1 MTGAAQACFDLLIV
15 GGGVNGAGIARDA
28 AGRGLSV
35 LLVEQED
42 LASHTSSA
50 STKLIHGG
58 LRYLE
63 YYEFRLVREA
73 LIERERLLGMAP
85 HIIWPLAFVLPQMN
99 SPRPAWLVRL
109 GLFLYDHLGGR
120 KKLPATRTV
129 NLQTSPLGNGMKP
142 GAKTA
147 FVYSDCWVEDSRLVV
162 LNARDAA
169 ERGAMIETRTKLL
182 SAQREGA
189 LWQAEIAGD
198 GGTRTVMAR
207 GLVNAAGPW
216 VEDVLQRAASASQ
229 DRGVRLIKGSHI
241 VVPKLYEGDHAF
253 LLQNPDRRVVFAIPY
268 EHDYT
273 LIGTTDEPW
282 TGLPGKAHISP
293 EETDYLCETVRR
305 YFAREIHPKDVVWSY
320 AGIRPLYDDH
330 AASASAVTRDYVL
343 DLDGGDG
350 KAPLLSVFGGKITTY
365 RKLAEHALEKLKP
378 FFPAMKPAWTATA
391 PLPGGDMP
399 EADFERFLAELRKA
413 HPWLPQELAHHY
425 ARLYGTRSKDVIN
438 GARDLPGLGQHFGA
452 DIARI
457 GPPNFSPAILPADGD
472 GHAGQ
477 GAGHPINQGRR
488 RTKGNAGTI
497 GPLLHRCGNGP
508 RLVQISR
515 QAVHFP
521 VSGDQG
527 TRSRHGTFLLKVV
540 LGLKDAAF
548 GVHKRRIKART
559 GAQGLQAVAP
569 LYYTLNRRGFGCDRQ
584 GPARSHCKGRDLHVC
599 CHSRLRQIVGRRRP
613 DRKSVV

>member
-1 MTGAAQACFDLLIV
+1 MPDPETYDLLIV
-15 GGGVNGAGIARDA
+15 GGGINGAGIARDA

-109 GLFLYDHLGGR
+109 GLFLYDNLGGR

-129 NLQTSPLGNGMKP
+129 NLARSPLGNGLKP
-142 GAKTA
+142 GARTA

-169 ERGAMIETRTKLL
+169 ERGARIETRTKLV
-182 SAQREGA
+182 SATREGA
-189 LWQAEIAGD
+189 LWRAEITGRAGS
-198 GGTRTVMAR
+198 RTVMAR

-268 EHDYT
+268 EHDFT
-273 LIGTTDEPW
+273 LVGTTDEPW
-282 TGLPGKAHISP
+282 EQLPGKAQISP
-293 EETDYLCETVRR
+293 EETAYLCETVRR
-305 YFAREIHPKDVVWSY
+305 YFARDIHPADVVWSY

-343 DLDGGDG
+343 DLDGGNG
-350 KAPLLSVFGGKITTY
+350 MAPLLSVFGGKITTY
-365 RKLAEHALEKLKP
+365 RKLAEHALAKLVP
-378 FFPAMKPAWTATA
+378 FFAHAKGDWTAGTD
-391 PLPGGDMP
+391 LPGGDIP
-399 EADFERFLAELRKA
+399 GDDFDAFVAALEAA
-413 HPWLPQELAHHY
+413 HPGLPRPLLTRLAR
-425 ARLYGTRSKDVIN
+425 AYGTRASVILGAAQTVDALGTDFGGGLTRAEVDYLAAQEWARSAEDVLYRRSK
-438 GARDLPGLGQHFGA
+438 
-452 DIARI
+452 
-457 GPPNFSPAILPADGD
+457 
-472 GHAGQ
+472 
-477 GAGHPINQGRR
+477 
-488 RTKGNAGTI
+488 
-497 GPLLHRCGNGP
+497 
-508 RLVQISR
+508 
-515 QAVHFP
+515 
-521 VSGDQG
+521 
-527 TRSRHGTFLLKVV
+527 
-540 LGLKDAAF
+540 LGLHVPPGTAE
-548 GVHKRRIKART
+548 
-559 GAQGLQAVAP
+559 AVEGYLA
-569 LYYTLNRRGFGCDRQ
+569 
-584 GPARSHCKGRDLHVC
+584 GRN
-599 CHSRLRQIVGRRRP
+599 P
-613 DRKSVV
+613 

>member
-1 MTGAAQACFDLLIV
+1 MAGNTEEASLDTVDLLIV
-15 GGGVNGAGIARDA
+15 GGGINGAGIARDA

-99 SPRPAWLVRL
+99 SPRPAWLVRM

-169 ERGAMIETRTKLL
+169 ERGARIETRTRLV
-182 SAQREGA
+182 SATRAGSA
-189 LWQAEIAGD
+189 WQAEIAGPQ
-198 GGTRTVMAR
+198 GTRTVTAKA
-207 GLVNAAGPW
+207 LVNAAGPW

-241 VVPKLYEGDHAF
+241 VVPKLYEGEHAF

-268 EHDYT
+268 EQNFT
-273 LIGTTDEPW
+273 LVGTTDEPW
-282 TGLPGKAHISP
+282 EGLPGKAQISP
-293 EETDYLCETVRR
+293 AETSYLCETIRR
-305 YFAREIHPKDVVWSY
+305 YFAHEIHPEDVVWSY

-343 DLDGGDG
+343 DLDSGEDR
-350 KAPLLSVFGGKITTY
+350 APMLSVFGGKITTY
-365 RKLAEHALEKLKP
+365 RKLAEHALEKLQA
-378 FFPAMKPAWTATA
+378 FFPAARGAWTAGA
-391 PLPGGDMP
+391 DLPGGDIP
-399 EADFERFLAELRKA
+399 GDDFEAFVVQLDAA
-413 HPWLPQELAHHY
+413 HPAIPRPLLRRLAR
-425 ARLYGTRSKDVIN
+425 AYGTRTRDVLGAAQTSEALGTNFGGGLTQAEVDYLVDQEWARTAEDILYRRSKLGLHVPPGTA
-438 GARDLPGLGQHFGA
+438 GAVDSYLSRH
-452 DIARI
+452 
-457 GPPNFSPAILPADGD
+457 LPADMT
-472 GHAGQ
+472 AS
-477 GAGHPINQGRR
+477 
-488 RTKGNAGTI
+488 I
-497 GPLLHRCGNGP
+497 G
-508 RLVQISR
+508 
-515 QAVHFP
+515 
-521 VSGDQG
+521 
-527 TRSRHGTFLLKVV
+527 
-540 LGLKDAAF
+540 
-548 GVHKRRIKART
+548 
-559 GAQGLQAVAP
+559 
-569 LYYTLNRRGFGCDRQ
+569 
-584 GPARSHCKGRDLHVC
+584 
-599 CHSRLRQIVGRRRP
+599 
-613 DRKSVV
+613 